1 VIGDLTNLPR
11 AALPVTAA
19 MCGGA
24 FGRIV
29 VTSRLRHGWRLRS
42 LADDRRLAYGQGSAD
57 EHVTRAMLVSFVIDA
72 ALAAV
77 VLVGA
82 TEGIASST

>member
-1 VIGDLTNLPR
+1 LS
-11 AALPVTAA
+11 LPVASA
-19 MCGGA
+19 MGGGFA
-24 FGRIV
+24 V
-29 VTSRLRHGWRLRS
+29 S
-42 LADDRRLAYGQGSAD
+42 LLIGELAYGQGSPD

-72 ALAAV
+72 APAAV